1 MGGVDGIEQ
10 IEDGGFAFPFL
21 ANAIGGAATVRQE
34 TITATGI
41 PDREIQLVNGSG
53 LGRENQMSPRTVIRI
68 YQSIER
74 QLSPHGLTLGDVVAI
89 AGEPEGILTV
99 RPLPP
104 RAILKSGSL
113 NAVSTLAGVLPTQ
126 NKGKVWFSI
135 LNGGGD
141 IEILRAEQER
151 FLNLLE
157 TQWE

>member
-1 MGGVDGIEQ
+1 
-10 IEDGGFAFPFL
+10 
-21 ANAIGGAATVRQE
+21 
-34 TITATGI
+34 
-41 PDREIQLVNGSG
+41 
-53 LGRENQMSPRTVIRI
+53 MSPRTVIRI
-68 YQSIER
+68 YQAIER
-74 QLSPHGLTLGDVVAI
+74 ELSPHGLTLGDVVAI

-157 TQWE
+157 TQ